1 MAKQLYVGDQVFVS
15 QYGNSTITRGEY
27 EDLMIP
33 MISEEFSDEKMQKLV
48 DNINLSMRSEYDEQD
63 LKLLDRYRR
72 GRGQLTQAEINR
84 ADRISEREFEH
95 FECCARELGMRYW
108 EDLDEREYREL
119 QTMID
124 FLRADETA

>member
-1 MAKQLYVGDQVFVS
+1 MAKELYIGDQVFVS

-72 GRGQLTQAEINR
+72 GRGQLTDAECRR

-108 EDLDEREYREL
+108 EDLDENEYAEL
-119 QTMID
+119 QSEIER
-124 FLRADETA
+124 LNAA

>member
-33 MISEEFSDEKMQKLV
+33 MISEELSDEQMQKLV
-48 DNINLSMRSEYDEQD
+48 DNINLSMRSEYDKED
-63 LKLLDRYRR
+63 LKLLDKYRR
-72 GRGQLTQAEINR
+72 GRAQMTQEEINR

-108 EDLDEREYREL
+108 EDLNEQEANELRTEIERLNE
-119 QTMID
+119 
-124 FLRADETA
+124 A